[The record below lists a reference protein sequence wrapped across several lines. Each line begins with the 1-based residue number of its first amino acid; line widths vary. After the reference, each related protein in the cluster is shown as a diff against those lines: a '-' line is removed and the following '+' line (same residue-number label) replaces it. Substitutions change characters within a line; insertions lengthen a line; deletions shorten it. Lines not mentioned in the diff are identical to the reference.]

1 LASYQE
7 DEPELQGSMCRAV
20 RSHCVLKE
28 IESGQRELNWVM
40 QYEDHNLEKNSL
52 FFSAVVVF
60 APSTLTFAENI
71 SAIWKTKPPH
81 RINQSKRFLCG
92 DKVAK

>member
-1 LASYQE
+1 
-7 DEPELQGSMCRAV
+7 MCRAV

-52 FFSAVVVF
+52 FSQRWSSSHPRLYIRGEYFGDLENKTSAPDQSEQTVSVWRQGRKIKV
-60 APSTLTFAENI
+60 PTLSLLAT
-71 SAIWKTKPPH
+71 
-81 RINQSKRFLCG
+81 LL
-92 DKVAK
+92 D